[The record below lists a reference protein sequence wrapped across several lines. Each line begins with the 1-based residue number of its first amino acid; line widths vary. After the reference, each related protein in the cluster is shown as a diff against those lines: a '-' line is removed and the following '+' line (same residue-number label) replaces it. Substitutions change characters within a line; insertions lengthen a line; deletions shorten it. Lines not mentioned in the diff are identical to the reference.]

1 MLDRHPPFPVL
12 GSRTT
17 PFTDRYILAAVPAA
31 VAGWSLSAEGGR
43 GCKAAAATLEELWLL
58 GNRQL
63 VGTGG
68 LDHLRGPHSW
78 GLVNSWLVK
87 EESWV
92 SNLMY

>member
-1 MLDRHPPFPVL
+1 MLNTHPPFPVL

-17 PFTDRYILAAVPAA
+17 PFTDRYILAAAA
-31 VAGWSLSAEGGR
+31 AAAAGWSLSEGGS

-68 LDHLRGPHSW
+68 FDHLRGPHS
-78 GLVNSWLVK
+78 
-87 EESWV
+87 
-92 SNLMY
+92 